1 MANNTTNSTSGNLGK
16 ATFLNGPKNDL
27 KVAGL
32 YEKSGLKDVVNSI
45 QEKGKEYGI
54 NFSEIVK
61 GGKDLAKLWP
71 IVKDI
76 QGGGDAGDIL
86 NRLMANSGKI
96 GELAKPLLNKLP
108 EGFTTSA
115 SNLYNEYKDTIVKV
129 GNVARTVASSDLSSI
144 DGIAKMVNKISGDPN
159 GLFIEDQD
167 GIAAFTVGLIH
178 DATKYGVPNSF
189 DAVANTIENSDL
201 MMKVCNGV
209 LPIAVE
215 AGDIRMLRSIN
226 QKMGQGNLLS
236 VAPGI
241 LSDFNERYSSPLLQ
255 DTQELLGDFNVLMET
270 YKEINVDWKYRAR
283 VSNETG
289 TTDNI
294 LNGMVLVDSSED
306 MKTLFEAGAVA
317 SPEGTEEKLL
327 LIAQGRE
334 SNVYMDLRR
343 MLPLTQLLPVQQITG
358 MN

>member
-1 MANNTTNSTSGNLGK
+1 MANNTTNSTSGNLAS
-16 ATFLNGPKNDL
+16 ATFLNGPKKEL

-32 YEKSGLKDVVNSI
+32 YERSGFKDVVNSI

-71 IVKDI
+71 IVKDLR
-76 QGGGDAGDIL
+76 GAGNAGDIL
-86 NRLMANSGKI
+86 NRLVASSGKI
-96 GELAKPLLNKLP
+96 GELAKPLFNRLP
-108 EGFTTSA
+108 EGFVDSA
-115 SNLYNEYKDTIVKV
+115 TNLYHEYEDTIVKV

-144 DGIAKMVNKISGDPN
+144 DGIGRMVNKLSGDPN
-159 GLFIEDQD
+159 GLFIDDQD
-167 GIAAFTVGLIH
+167 GIAAFTVGLVH

-189 DAVANTIENSDL
+189 DSVANAIENSDL

-226 QKMGQGNLLS
+226 QRMGQGNLLS

-241 LSDFNERYSSPLLQ
+241 LSEFNERYSSPFLQ
-255 DTQELLGDFNVLMET
+255 DTQELLGDFNVLMDT
-270 YKEINVDWKYRAR
+270 YKEIKPDWKYYAR
-283 VSNETG
+283 IDNESG
-289 TTDNI
+289 TTDTV
-294 LNGMVLVDSSED
+294 LDGMMLVDSSED
-306 MKTLFEAGAVA
+306 MQVLFESGAIA
-317 SPEGTEEKLL
+317 APEGTEEKLL
-327 LIAQGRE
+327 LIAQGRQ
-334 SNVYMDLRR
+334 SNVYMDLRQ
-343 MLPLTQLLPVQQITG
+343 MLPMTQLLSVQQITG